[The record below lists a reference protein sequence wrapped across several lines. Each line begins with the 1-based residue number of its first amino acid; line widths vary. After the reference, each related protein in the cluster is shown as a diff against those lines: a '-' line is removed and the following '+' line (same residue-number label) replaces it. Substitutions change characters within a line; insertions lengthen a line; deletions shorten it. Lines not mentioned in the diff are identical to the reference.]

1 MRDGA
6 VKISNFA
13 GVFKKHILQKN
24 ELMEESKVNRL
35 NEHPSVVKEPSVAC
49 GVDRDQAT
57 AYLQGISDG
66 TMQQLIHVALDDLK
80 RGHCMSQNDLE
91 MAIKSSMGW

>member
-35 NEHPSVVKEPSVAC
+35 SEHPSVVKEPSGAY
-49 GVDRDQAT
+49 GVDRDQAA

-66 TMQQLIHVALDDLK
+66 TMQQIAQTD
-80 RGHCMSQNDLE
+80 
-91 MAIKSSMGW
+91 